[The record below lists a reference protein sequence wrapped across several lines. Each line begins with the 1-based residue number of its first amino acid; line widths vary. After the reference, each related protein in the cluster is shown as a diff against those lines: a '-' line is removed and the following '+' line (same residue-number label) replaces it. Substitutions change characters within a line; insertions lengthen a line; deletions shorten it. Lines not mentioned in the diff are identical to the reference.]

1 MMRAIS
7 CETPVGA
14 PRRPPA
20 PHRMLALGDAPDDG
34 IPAAYAVVAQADTS
48 YDMGAAAAAMQSAIV
63 ATDVPEVQQR
73 QAAPPNPVSTK
84 APQGLSVEQVIAQ
97 AVAEGLMLHV
107 ANTNT
112 GYKGVYQRIPK
123 PTKRDSAKVTYQAQ
137 LKVDGKVRTIGN
149 FPSAAEAA
157 LAYTRTLRELDL
169 AGVRKRQ
176 GRPRG
181 RSTKDDQ
188 GGVRPGIY
196 AAADASL
203 SLSLQSLAAGSLRVP
218 SALLAERA
226 PQ

>member
-1 MMRAIS
+1 MQS
-7 CETPVGA
+7 GK
-14 PRRPPA
+14 RPKSG
-20 PHRMLALGDAPDDG
+20 MLAPAAAPDDG

-73 QAAPPNPVSTK
+73 LAAPPNPVSTK

-107 ANTNT
+107 ANTNS